1 MQQRIFNALPCLSI
15 IKFLNS
21 LSDKRKGDAAPP
33 VIFVCKMTFVHYAE
47 MFCEY
52 LWNKQITI
60 SETFVR
66 YVWNISGTFEPH
78 VDFYIYLMFTS
89 FFYIHVMATS
99 FFYIYVM
106 ATNFFHIYV
115 MATSFFYIYVM
126 ATSFFYTYVMATNF
140 FYIYI
145 YIHIYI
151 TFTNW
156 RSVQSFYW
164 TLFLFWRHWCFPPPC
179 WIITQVAS

>member
-106 ATNFFHIYV
+106 ATSFFFICVMTTSFLFIYV
-115 MATSFFYIYVM
+115 MATSLLFVYYYISYYPVGRTPKV
-126 ATSFFYTYVMATNF
+126 TSGKGSN
-140 FYIYI
+140 
-145 YIHIYI
+145 
-151 TFTNW
+151 ND
-156 RSVQSFYW
+156 
-164 TLFLFWRHWCFPPPC
+164 FLFVDFVGFGCQLIYLYLLLRYAFYLWM
-179 WIITQVAS
+179 